1 MRYFNRLILIII
13 IFFTFINTSIS
24 KENIGFVNVD
34 YLIQNSN
41 IGKRLLANIKDK
53 DKKNLDNLKKKN
65 KILQDLESSIK
76 KKKNVISDEA
86 YNKEVIDFKKKFQE
100 FSKEKNKIVKEFNI
114 FKKKEIE
121 NIFKKINPIINSYI
135 EENSVDLLL
144 DSKNIF
150 MGAKKL
156 DLTEDILKKINKE
169 LK

>member
-1 MRYFNRLILIII
+1 MRYFNRLILIIT
-13 IFFTFINTSIS
+13 IFFTFINPSIS
-24 KENIGFVNVD
+24 EENIAFVNID

-41 IGKRLLANIKDK
+41 IGKKMLTNISNIDK
-53 DKKNLDNLKKKN
+53 NNLDNLKKKN
-65 KILQDLESSIK
+65 KILQDLELSIK

-86 YNKEVIDFKKKFQE
+86 YNKEVIDFKKKFQK
-100 FSKEKNKIVKEFNI
+100 FSKEKNNTVKEFNV

-121 NIFKKINPIINSYI
+121 NIFKKINPIINSYM

-150 MGAKKL
+150 MGARKL

-169 LK
+169 FK